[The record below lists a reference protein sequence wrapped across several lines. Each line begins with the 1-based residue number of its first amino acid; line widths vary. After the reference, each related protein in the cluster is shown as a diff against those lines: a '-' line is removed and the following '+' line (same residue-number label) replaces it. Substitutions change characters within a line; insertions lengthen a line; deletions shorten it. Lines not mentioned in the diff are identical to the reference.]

1 MIVIL
6 LTIVRKIT
14 IIISKEEQNV
24 QSIKKKERY
33 FMHMNYVKEEDGWI
47 FGECSECNMIMKFRK
62 NTLRYEAKMGTY
74 FFEEDVQCF
83 CGAVHKFIAY
93 APIEKKENN
102 IAGLNYS
109 TPARNV
115 PHCPT
120 CGSENVTKISLGS
133 KAVGGAM
140 FGIFSSNR
148 RKSYKC
154 NNCGYKW

>member
-1 MIVIL
+1 
-6 LTIVRKIT
+6 
-14 IIISKEEQNV
+14 
-24 QSIKKKERY
+24 
-33 FMHMNYVKEEDGWI
+33 MHMNYVKEEDGWI

-62 NTLRYEAKMGTY
+62 HTLRYEAKMGTY
-74 FFEEDVQCF
+74 FFREDVQCF

-102 IAGLNYS
+102 ITGLNYS

-140 FGIFSSNR
+140 FGIFSSNI

>member
-1 MIVIL
+1 MD
-6 LTIVRKIT
+6 
-14 IIISKEEQNV
+14 
-24 QSIKKKERY
+24 
-33 FMHMNYVKEEDGWI
+33 YVKEEDGWI
-47 FGECSECNMIMKFRK
+47 FAECPECHMIMKFRK
-62 NTLRYEAKMGTY
+62 NELQRLSIRYKLYESV
-74 FFEEDVQCF
+74 ECF
-83 CGAVHKFIAY
+83 CGRDDEWIYGVPMEQTATNTTPAHST
-93 APIEKKENN
+93 PT
-102 IAGLNYS
+102 YS

-140 FGIFSSNR
+140 FGIFSSNI

>member
-33 FMHMNYVKEEDGWI
+33 FY
-47 FGECSECNMIMKFRK
+47 
-62 NTLRYEAKMGTY
+62 
-74 FFEEDVQCF
+74 
-83 CGAVHKFIAY
+83 AY

-102 IAGLNYS
+102 ITGLNYS

-140 FGIFSSNR
+140 FGIFSSNI

>member
-1 MIVIL
+1 
-6 LTIVRKIT
+6 
-14 IIISKEEQNV
+14 
-24 QSIKKKERY
+24 
-33 FMHMNYVKEEDGWI
+33 MHMNYVKEEDGWI

-62 NTLRYEAKMGTY
+62 NTLRYEAKLGTY
-74 FFEEDVQCF
+74 FFKEDVQCF

-140 FGIFSSNR
+140 FGIFSSNI

>member
-1 MIVIL
+1 M
-6 LTIVRKIT
+6 
-14 IIISKEEQNV
+14 
-24 QSIKKKERY
+24 
-33 FMHMNYVKEEDGWI
+33 MNGFTEFQW
-47 FGECSECNMIMKFRK
+47 SRQLQ
-62 NTLRYEAKMGTY
+62 TTPA
-74 FFEEDVQCF
+74 
-83 CGAVHKFIAY
+83 
-93 APIEKKENN
+93 
-102 IAGLNYS
+102 YS

-140 FGIFSSNR
+140 FGIFSSNI